1 MTETGWLISMA
12 VAFLCGVVVGYALKW
27 RSHDNQIDAI
37 SKKFAALATSSTTAP
52 YSNLNITR
60 HLRQDAAGKIETPR
74 RKIPPGRSTFGT
86 I

>member
-37 SKKFAALATSSTTAP
+37 
-52 YSNLNITR
+52 LNITR